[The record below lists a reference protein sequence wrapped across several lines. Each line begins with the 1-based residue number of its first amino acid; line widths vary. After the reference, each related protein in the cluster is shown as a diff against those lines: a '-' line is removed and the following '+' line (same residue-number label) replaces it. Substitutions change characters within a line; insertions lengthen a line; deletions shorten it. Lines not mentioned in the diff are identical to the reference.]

1 MIDPLPSSTE
11 VCIVGAGPSG
21 LACALGLAARQ
32 IPFVIVDA
40 LEAGHNSS
48 RAVLMQASALE
59 VRLSNVHIISLA
71 AAYHALPR
79 PSGRYTPNY
88 LKNLF
93 LAGSNPKP

>member
-32 IPFVIVDA
+32 IPFVMVDA
-40 LEAGHNSS
+40 LEAGHNNS

-59 VRLSNVHIISLA
+59 VRLSNVVLYLWPLLTTH
-71 AAYHALPR
+71 YPGPR
-79 PSGRYTPNY
+79 DATSPI
-88 LKNLF
+88 
-93 LAGSNPKP
+93 A